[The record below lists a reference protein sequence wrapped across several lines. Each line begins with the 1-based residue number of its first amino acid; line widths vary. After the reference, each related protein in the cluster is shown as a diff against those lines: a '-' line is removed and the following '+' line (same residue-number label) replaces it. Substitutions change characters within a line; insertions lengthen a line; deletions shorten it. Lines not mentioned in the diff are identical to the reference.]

1 MSNRGQVSAPD
12 GSADM
17 NRRRMLLS
25 TGALL
30 GAMAPGLNVASA
42 AAPTVA
48 GAKPSRAL
56 SRLVALSDYEEA
68 ARKRIAHMAYEY
80 VASGAADE
88 RTMRWNREAFD
99 EVRLRPRALVDVE
112 QVDTRVTLFGEVLPH
127 PVLLAPTAFHRL
139 VHPDGEVATARG
151 AGQAQATFVV
161 SSLSTRRLGEIAG
174 AASGPLWFQFFAVRR
189 DNAAFI
195 RDTVQEAEGVGCR
208 ALVVTVD
215 VPVAGARNRV
225 ERANFRVPDG
235 FETPYFPSRNQVRQ
249 QAGQPI
255 TGSCTWEDFAWFR
268 SLTRLPVLLK
278 GVLNP
283 DDAEQAVRAGAAGVI
298 VSNHGGR
305 SLDTLPASLS
315 ALPQVVE
322 RVAGRVPVLLDGG
335 IRRGTDVLKALALGA
350 RAVLIGRPYL
360 YGLGVAGAEGV
371 AQVVNIL
378 RRELE
383 MALALTGRP
392 SVAGLDSSVIWR

>member
-1 MSNRGQVSAPD
+1 
-12 GSADM
+12 M

-30 GAMAPGLNVASA
+30 GAMAPGLTLASV
-42 AAPTVA
+42 AAPAIV
-48 GAKPSRAL
+48 GPKPSRAL
-56 SRLVALSDYEEA
+56 SRLVALSDFEDA
-68 ARKRIAHMAYEY
+68 ARKRISSMAYEY

-88 RTMRWNREAFD
+88 LTIRWNREAFD
-99 EVRLRPRALVDVE
+99 AVRLRPRALVDVE
-112 QVDTRVTLFGEVLPH
+112 QVDTRVTLFEEMLPH

-151 AGQAQATFVV
+151 AGQAQAAFVV
-161 SSLSTRRLGEIAG
+161 SSLSTRRLSEIAG

-215 VPVAGARNRV
+215 VPVAGARNRI
-225 ERANFRVPDG
+225 ERANFRVPDSL
-235 FETPYFPSRNQVRQ
+235 ETPYFPTRKQVRQ

-255 TGSCTWEDFAWFR
+255 SGSCTWEDFAWFR

-283 DDAEQAVRAGAAGVI
+283 DDAEQAVRSGAAGVI

-315 ALPQVVE
+315 ALPQVVD

-392 SVAGLDSSVIWR
+392 SMVGLDSSVIWR